1 MSKELR
7 ICPGVGARKCGAF
20 LARLDRDP
28 HPTCTRCRGRVC
40 TRDMTCD
47 FVLFGLLSSGR
58 SLQKRD
64 PTRNV
69 NIALQALRPLLSRLP
84 PARKLLREFRAL
96 GLLLLLLLPAL

>member
-1 MSKELR
+1 
-7 ICPGVGARKCGAF
+7 
-20 LARLDRDP
+20 
-28 HPTCTRCRGRVC
+28 
-40 TRDMTCD
+40 MT

-58 SLQKRD
+58 SLLKRD

-96 GLLLLLLLPAL
+96 GLLLLLLPAL